1 MRTLRDSDTL
11 RNHFNTATGKIA
23 QKRFDALEEGGNFH
37 TLPDEL
43 KSTYSDGKRTQ
54 STIYLKLK
62 YDEPSGTVV
71 NVRKSM
77 WVHPAISRALS
88 VREAARLQTFPDS
101 FVFMGTKDSQYQQVG
116 NAVPPI
122 LARAIAETVLKYLDS
137 HEDAP
142 EKDKILIEMVTDPE
156 ATQMEIAE
164 RAGISQSAVSMNTKR
179 MISEGLI
186 EKIQTDQNKKVWSVK
201 R

>member
-1 MRTLRDSDTL
+1 
-11 RNHFNTATGKIA
+11 
-23 QKRFDALEEGGNFH
+23 
-37 TLPDEL
+37 
-43 KSTYSDGKRTQ
+43 
-54 STIYLKLK
+54 
-62 YDEPSGTVV
+62 
-71 NVRKSM
+71 
-77 WVHPAISRALS
+77 
-88 VREAARLQTFPDS
+88 
-101 FVFMGTKDSQYQQVG
+101 MGTKDSQYQQVG